1 MCSGNLNLK
10 LTEPFGHVDMASTTL
25 PEDRSTTLMPENCL
39 ESRLNL
45 CLKPTHDHLRAIKL
59 LMTISSE
66 CAQEI

>member
-45 CLKPTHDHLRAIKL
+45 CLKPTHDHLRAPCPIMAKKKK
-59 LMTISSE
+59 IN
-66 CAQEI
+66 